1 MESIDKMTLELLMNR
16 TNYNKYVEKT
26 DPKKFED
33 YKIYKQ
39 KIRKYKSRI
48 LALTQQYLDNPDLQ
62 ISLET
67 NDSFADYAKTI
78 IKHFEMDDLEKS
90 CSYGEKEKEKDEDIL
105 FDPTQMTSF
114 EESDNE
120 DNKPADHYHEEEDN
134 KETDE
139 ETIYAFEKTGK
150 SFWSKDRVVKKS
162 SNSRFTM
169 DMYVKR
175 NGNGNGIGN
184 KK

>member
-78 IKHFEMDDLEKS
+78 IKHFEMDDLEKEY
-90 CSYGEKEKEKDEDIL
+90 SYGEKENDKDEDIL
-105 FDPTQMTSF
+105 FDSTKMSSSF
-114 EESDNE
+114 NEDDSEDNE
-120 DNKPADHYHEEEDN
+120 TDIYHEEKTN
-134 KETDE
+134 KETDKE
-139 ETIYAFEKTGK
+139 SDVYAVEKTGK

-175 NGNGNGIGN
+175 NVNGN